1 MGLSV
6 KGGPKRALM
15 RRTNRSHV
23 GRPTAVELHA
33 VEPQLDIVEEVEHS
47 DPHPMVVRCVA
58 HLEEAFAAIDPRQW
72 VTGAVELWKLELVE
86 GLDVI
91 TGLVVVGVV
100 TLRPTAVGGVV
111 GVVDPVVQLCV
122 REVDVLDRRGQGV
135 LLGVQFSGRSLER
148 RHLLLEWGQD
158 LLDVV
163 QATVQAHRHVVDGGE
178 HVFKLDWHTLADF
191 MRHGGESDLGS

>member
-6 KGGPKRALM
+6 KGDPKRALM

-23 GRPTAVELHA
+23 GRLTAVELHA

-111 GVVDPVVQLCV
+111 GVVDPVVQLCS
-122 REVDVLDRRGQGV
+122 RGRRARPLRTGCPVGRPVQRSQSRV
-135 LLGVQFSGRSLER
+135 SPPSLGVG
-148 RHLLLEWGQD
+148 
-158 LLDVV
+158 
-163 QATVQAHRHVVDGGE
+163 T
-178 HVFKLDWHTLADF
+178 
-191 MRHGGESDLGS
+191 GSARCCPGDCPSASPCR